1 MLDRQLKRCQAGR
14 VSLPF
19 ACLCVLPSVSES
31 VSQSVSQSY
40 MKTSTEWQ
48 WQRTAG
54 LLAFYINT
62 IAMLRVKLQKS
73 LRKKERERGEDEDD
87 DRTCCKHVSYGCGKL
102 LYLSIYRDNVTRNC
116 AAITVKR
123 MQKFKY
129 SRARED
135 NWGRTSNE
143 TSREI

>member
-1 MLDRQLKRCQAGR
+1 M
-14 VSLPF
+14 SLPF
-19 ACLCVLPSVSES
+19 VCLCVLPSVSES
-31 VSQSVSQSY
+31 VSQSVSESVIY
-40 MKTSTEWQ
+40 EDINGMAMAAHSGPVGILYKYHGNAPCE
-48 WQRTAG
+48 TAEKFAKEG
-54 LLAFYINT
+54 
-62 IAMLRVKLQKS
+62 
-73 LRKKERERGEDEDD
+73 ERERGEDEDD